1 MDELGTLLRSRGMRL
16 TRQRQRV
23 VAVLAGREHA
33 TPEEIHEQVTADGGP
48 EVSLSTVYRCL
59 EALEEL
65 GIVRHTHLDHRAPS
79 YQLADHDD
87 HIHLVCNDCGSV
99 SEVPLTLARSLVRTI
114 DERTGFAVDL
124 THVAL
129 HGSCSACRH

>member
-1 MDELGTLLRSRGMRL
+1 MDELGSLLRSRGMRL
-16 TRQRQRV
+16 TRQRERI
-23 VAVLAGREHA
+23 VAALSACAHA
-33 TPEEIHEQVTADGGP
+33 TPEEIHAALAADGGP

-59 EALEEL
+59 EALEDV
-65 GIVRHTHLDHRAPS
+65 GVIRHTHLDHRAPS

-87 HIHLVCNDCGSV
+87 HIHLVCQTCGTV
-99 SEVPLTLARSLVRTI
+99 SEVPLAVARSLVRAI

-129 HGSCSACRH
+129 HGSCPRCRP

>member
-1 MDELGTLLRSRGMRL
+1 MLLRSRGKRL

-23 VAVLAGREHA
+23 VSALAGCEHA
-33 TPEEIHEQVTADGGP
+33 TPEEIHERVSADGGP
-48 EVSLSTVYRCL
+48 ALPVSTVYRCL

-87 HIHLVCNDCGSV
+87 HIHLVCQECGAV
-99 SEVPLTLARSLVRTI
+99 SQVPLDLAAPLTHAI

-129 HGSCSACRH
+129 QGSCPRCRH

>member
-1 MDELGTLLRSRGMRL
+1 MDELGTILRARGMRL
-16 TRQRQRV
+16 TRQRERV
-23 VAVLAGREHA
+23 VGVLAGCEHA
-33 TPEEIHEQVTADGGP
+33 TPEEIHDALAADGGP

-79 YQLADHDD
+79 YQLAGHAD
-87 HIHLVCNDCGSV
+87 HIHLVCNECGAV
-99 SEVPLTLARSLVRTI
+99 LKVPLEVAASLAKAV
-114 DERTGFAVDL
+114 DAQTGFALDL

-129 HGSCSACRH
+129 HGSCSRCRR